1 MIQFNLLP
9 DVKLEYVRAQRT
21 KHTVISTAVI
31 AAGSA
36 FLIFLLLFLAVHVV
50 QAKSINDLNND
61 IKKYSTQLKNTP
73 DLDKILTIQS
83 QLAVLPKLHADKAAA
98 SRTFTFIQQ
107 ITPPTV
113 TLTDVTTDYAAHTIT
128 ITGLSASLDNVN
140 TLVDTMKFTKYSTKD
155 TTDQKAFTGVVM
167 SEFTRVTKSATF
179 TVTANYDPAI
189 FDNASDVSLKV
200 PNGISTSSVV
210 GQPTNLFQK
219 TVTPDATNT
228 NGNKQ

>member
-9 DVKLEYVRAQRT
+9 DVKLEYVRAQRI

-36 FLIFLLLFLAVHVV
+36 FIVFLLLFLAVHVV
-50 QAKSINDLNND
+50 QAKNLSDLNND

-83 QLAVLPKLHADKAAA
+83 QLGALPKLHADKAAA

-107 ITPPTV
+107 ITPSTI
-113 TLTDVTTDYAAHTIT
+113 TLTDATTDYAAHTVN

-140 TLVDTMKFTKYSTKD
+140 TLVDTMKFTTYANKD
-155 TTDQKAFTGVVM
+155 TSNKKAFTGVVM
-167 SEFTRVTKSATF
+167 SEFTRVAKSATF

-189 FDNASDVSLKV
+189 FDNSSDVILKV
-200 PNGISTSSVV
+200 PNGVSTSSVV

-219 TVTPDATNT
+219 TVTPATTST